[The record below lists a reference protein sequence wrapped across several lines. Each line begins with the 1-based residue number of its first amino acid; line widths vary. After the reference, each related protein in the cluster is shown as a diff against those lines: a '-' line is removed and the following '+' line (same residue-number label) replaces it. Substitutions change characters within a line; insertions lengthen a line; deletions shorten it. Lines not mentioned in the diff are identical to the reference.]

1 MTIEIVLVLLLV
13 LVLEKDPLRCHAGRN
28 RTVAARSGRLLGA
41 DGQQIDHEH
50 EQEHEH
56 DSLNFGIWV
65 NGQDDASR
73 RGSGGRRRSA
83 DAELW
88 RPCEP
93 DVARG
98 NRGGVGS
105 LALPPTRPTVI
116 RWARCS
122 GRADLP
128 SARAL

>member
-1 MTIEIVLVLLLV
+1 MTYTTHKAYTPLPPIRRCACLVT
-13 LVLEKDPLRCHAGRN
+13 RR
-28 RTVAARSGRLLGA
+28 VAAR
-41 DGQQIDHEH
+41 
-50 EQEHEH
+50 
-56 DSLNFGIWV
+56 
-65 NGQDDASR
+65 DDALLFGDVMH

-105 LALPPTRPTVI
+105 LALPSR
-116 RWARCS
+116 
-122 GRADLP
+122 RA
-128 SARAL
+128 